1 MLTSIW
7 LLNWVSA
14 TQWQSYCTLC
24 AISVQQMHVVKSAM
38 STAYNVDLPTI
49 SEDAASAVIVAIAP
63 CAMEPIKSPADSSF
77 SAKLRAFSVLV
88 NFDSMACVTVPDCIL
103 YKFAHFVTFDY
114 SRAYSITK
122 TLALFLNFSLICSHT
137 GTQTRCSLWRRSV
150 FVLL

>member
-1 MLTSIW
+1 
-7 LLNWVSA
+7 
-14 TQWQSYCTLC
+14 
-24 AISVQQMHVVKSAM
+24 MHVVKSAM
-38 STAYNVDLPTI
+38 STAYNIDLPTI

-88 NFDSMACVTVPDCIL
+88 NFDSMACVTVPDSIL

-114 SRAYSITK
+114 STTYSITK

-137 GTQTRCSLWRRSV
+137 REHRPDAVFGGGAYLSCFKKLTESKKLPPIHSLFSKL
-150 FVLL
+150 FSTNS